1 MLYKCNVGITVHHV
15 GPTTI
20 FRSHFIRFHIPTTWG
35 EYTLVILVSAHN
47 SLNNSLTPL
56 DTSAVLHR
64 YNRYNKYN
72 SYNNR
77 NSLHRSPY
85 NSLHNSLC
93 NSLHNSLQLNSPVHN
108 SPLRQTR
115 HVLSNSQVDLFC
127 FACLGIFLHTCGHIF
142 LYYSG
147 SLICWMFGGC
157 CCWSDNTLIFLV

>member
-1 MLYKCNVGITVHHV
+1 MLYKCNVRITVDHV

-20 FRSHFIRFHIPTTWG
+20 FRSHFIRFHIPTTWD
-35 EYTLVILVSAHN
+35 EYTLVIFVSAHN

-56 DTSAVLHR
+56 DTSAIILHR

-85 NSLHNSLC
+85 NSPHNSLY

-108 SPLRQTR
+108 SPLRQPQQYLMQLNHR
-115 HVLSNSQVDLFC
+115 LSVWQNWRTSSIKFSVSYEKDTTKDSEARQ
-127 FACLGIFLHTCGHIF
+127 
-142 LYYSG
+142 
-147 SLICWMFGGC
+147 
-157 CCWSDNTLIFLV
+157 

>member
-20 FRSHFIRFHIPTTWG
+20 FRSHFIRFHIPTTWD
-35 EYTLVILVSAHN
+35 EYTLVIFVSAHN

-56 DTSAVLHR
+56 DTPAMLHR

-85 NSLHNSLC
+85 NSLHNSLY
-93 NSLHNSLQLNSPVHN
+93 NSLDNSLQLNSPVHN
-108 SPLRQTR
+108 SPLRQP
-115 HVLSNSQVDLFC
+115 HVS
-127 FACLGIFLHTCGHIF
+127 HTCHI
-142 LYYSG
+142 YSTVWHQLFMIILTW
-147 SLICWMFGGC
+147 SFNVWLFEQRCLILKHDAQGWY
-157 CCWSDNTLIFLV
+157 N